1 VITWMDAALKIIGLV
16 TGIASFVLNEWRKS

>member
-1 VITWMDAALKIIGLV
+1 MDAALKIIGLV